1 MNVVRLRLRLTDFI
15 DTVIEDWVID
25 KINEIYK
32 INQFK
37 LHLWYDEDDLTSIQL
52 KNFIENHEK
61 KLHFRTTIKPT
72 SDLDRDEFIW
82 FDIAPDDMNHTERS
96 RFTYK
101 GDIVSGLNQF
111 KQTLAF
117 CLKPK
122 NNDTPIRK
130 QKRND

>member
-37 LHLWYDEDDLTSIQL
+37 LHLWYDEDDLTSTQL

-61 KLHFRTTIKPT
+61 KLHFRTIIKPT

-82 FDIAPDDMNHTERS
+82 FQMI
-96 RFTYK
+96 
-101 GDIVSGLNQF
+101 
-111 KQTLAF
+111 
-117 CLKPK
+117 
-122 NNDTPIRK
+122 
-130 QKRND
+130 

>member
-15 DTVIEDWVID
+15 DTIIEDWVID

-37 LHLWYDEDDLTSIQL
+37 LHLWYDEDDLTSTQL

-82 FDIAPDDMNHTERS
+82 FDIVPDDMEYTERS
-96 RFTYK
+96 F
-101 GDIVSGLNQF
+101 
-111 KQTLAF
+111 
-117 CLKPK
+117 
-122 NNDTPIRK
+122 
-130 QKRND
+130 QKR